1 MNSRSEK
8 DVLLRNLEY
17 QKSNEKRIISEVLEI
32 RRNLI
37 SEEDNPAC
45 LKPRE
50 VENVFEEK
58 LNLIKTSLENEF
70 KIQIANLDNQLSKL
84 RAELHAREINESIR
98 KGMRHFLPVRGPPI
112 SAPKRL

>member
-1 MNSRSEK
+1 MIPRSEK

-37 SEEDNPAC
+37 SEENSVC
-45 LKPRE
+45 LKPTE

-98 KGMRHFLPVRGPPI
+98 KGMLHFLPVRGPPI